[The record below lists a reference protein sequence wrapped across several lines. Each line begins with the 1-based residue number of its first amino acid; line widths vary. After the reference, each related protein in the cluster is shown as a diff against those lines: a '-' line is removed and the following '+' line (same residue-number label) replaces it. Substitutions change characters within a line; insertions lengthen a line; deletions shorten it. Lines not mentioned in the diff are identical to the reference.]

1 MLKEPYLKILRSA
14 PEQLKRPV
22 PRCQALSRRTKL
34 QCGAASVKG
43 KRVCKWHGG
52 LSTGPKT
59 AQGRQRCAEAK
70 TIHGTETRAIRAQR
84 SVFVR
89 ELHILTKLGEAIG
102 LRLRKRSDDP
112 VLTRLRV
119 FCAYDSSSLVHLTR

>member
-1 MLKEPYLKILRSA
+1 MTKAPYLKIFRSA
-14 PEQLKRPV
+14 PDQLQRVV

-34 QCGAASVKG
+34 QCGAASAKG

-70 TIHGTETRAIRAQR
+70 TIHGNETRAIRARR
-84 SVFVR
+84 STLVR
-89 ELHILTKLGEAIG
+89 ELRVLAEIGETIG
-102 LRLRKRSDDP
+102 LFPKKR
-112 VLTRLRV
+112 V
-119 FCAYDSSSLVHLTR
+119 